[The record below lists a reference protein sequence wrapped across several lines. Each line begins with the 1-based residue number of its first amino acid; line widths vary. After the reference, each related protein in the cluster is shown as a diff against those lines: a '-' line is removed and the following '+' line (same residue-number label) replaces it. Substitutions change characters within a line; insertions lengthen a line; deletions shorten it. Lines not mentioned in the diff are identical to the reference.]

1 MAGLASVAAALA
13 LAPAA
18 AAADTFYVDDD
29 ASPSAGPCN
38 TPASKCQTITA
49 AVDDARATPDVDRIL
64 VDPGTYVE
72 HVTLNNSNDGGLTID
87 GAGDATV
94 VRHPGSAPSHVFN
107 LGASGITVRELAV
120 EALTATGL
128 QLGNSANG
136 ARLVD
141 LSVTG
146 TADGISLGTSDVALV
161 ERARISMGGTNSR
174 GVLDVGIANEV
185 RDSTIASGAAAIEM
199 GGSDMLVARSVLRG
213 TDSAGAVL
221 FATGGDGAIESSL
234 IVGGGQG
241 VHSYAGG
248 TSTKRVRLRGVTI
261 DVESAKVADAGD
273 GVRSRADPGATS
285 NVIVE
290 NSIVLEPQAVTGGG
304 VATVTCSSSDVPD
317 QAEALG
323 DDSIACGNAAGN
335 TTSSPLALFTGGADW
350 HLVPGSPAV
359 DSGSTAG
366 LGGGESATDL
376 DGNPRVLD
384 GDRDCLA
391 RRDKGAYELI
401 GQAAACPPPPPPGVD
416 LAPFLGS
423 LRTTNRV
430 FRVPP
435 LASQR
440 RRANIGTRFLYLLS
454 EAARVSFTIERRTIG
469 RRVRGSCRKLS
480 RRNLRRRRCVR
491 WVRVRGFAFAEDGV
505 QGANSTPFT
514 GRIGRRALRPGRYR
528 ASARA
533 TDPAGNRS
541 ALRRVSFRVVRR

>member
-1 MAGLASVAAALA
+1 
-13 LAPAA
+13 
-18 AAADTFYVDDD
+18 
-29 ASPSAGPCN
+29 
-38 TPASKCQTITA
+38 
-49 AVDDARATPDVDRIL
+49 VDRIL

-94 VRHPGSAPSHVFN
+94 VRHPGSVPSYVFN
-107 LGASGITVRELAV
+107 LGASGITVQELAV

-128 QLGNSANG
+128 QLGDTANG

-185 RDSTIASGAAAIEM
+185 RDSTIASGAPAIEM

-234 IVGGGQG
+234 IVGGGEG
-241 VHSYAGG
+241 VHSYADG

-261 DVESAKVADAGD
+261 DVESAKVVDAGD

-317 QAEALG
+317 QVETLG

-391 RRDKGAYELI
+391 GRDKGAYELI
-401 GQAAACPPPPPPGVD
+401 GQAAACPPPPPPPGVD
-416 LAPFLGS
+416 LAPFLGP
-423 LRTTNRV
+423 LRATNRV

-440 RRANIGTRFLYLLS
+440 RGRAKIGTRFLFTLS
-454 EAARVSFTIERRTIG
+454 EAASVRFTIERRTIG
-469 RRVRGSCRKLS
+469 RRVGRSCRKLS
-480 RRNLRRRRCVR
+480 RRNRRARRCVR
-491 WVRVRGFAFAEDGV
+491 WVSVRGFAFAEDGV

-528 ASARA
+528 GSARA